1 MIYINFTQEERN
13 QLNYER
19 YHHPHPQVQKKMEVL
34 YLKTQGLLHQ
44 EIRRLCQISKT
55 TLVRYLRQYQQGGI
69 EQLKQL
75 NYKGKSNEL
84 NQHQESIEKYFQKH
98 PPRTLAEASAKIEK
112 LTGIKRKPTQIRVF
126 LKGIGMRCLSRWLRP
141 WQKCRL

>member
-69 EQLKQL
+69 EQLK
-75 NYKGKSNEL
+75 
-84 NQHQESIEKYFQKH
+84 
-98 PPRTLAEASAKIEK
+98 
-112 LTGIKRKPTQIRVF
+112 
-126 LKGIGMRCLSRWLRP
+126 
-141 WQKCRL
+141 